1 MKALTP
7 RRAAWVA
14 PLLALLLGCPASRAR
29 DGILPIREL
38 ELAEIRPGATL
49 RVHGGGFV
57 PGPVE
62 VVFSGAVV
70 QPGGSPEPWSFTVH
84 ASAVSDVA
92 IAGLIPESS
101 VEVLHGTHG
110 RFRGELVVRFP
121 PPGTPGLPPLSGRF
135 AAVSLPMVSEA
146 PAPRDVRTTWEASAE
161 RFLARLGLAVA
172 VEQPDTPGASP
183 RLVVRSLPA
192 EPVPP
197 LDELVPGDRIVAL
210 DGVPA
215 TALADLAPNEAAG
228 RVTLTLAEKGTGR
241 RYDVH
246 LALQAS
252 EEGPP
257 IAAALAVFVVLAV
270 LGLVLAVHFAGVSD
284 RLARLLVFPVLGRR
298 AASAVPGAFPSRA
311 RPGRLGRLAAA
322 AAVLACVAAPI
333 ALHRSGRELPVVW
346 MWGVVVGLL
355 LLHRLVHA
363 VGDVW
368 RARAGPAAGLGRAF
382 AAVGAAGASALP
394 LTASVALVLWSSAAL
409 TTGGAASAQGALP
422 QEWAA
427 LRDPFALLLA
437 CLALGRLGTDFAPDQ
452 SGWRTAVD
460 VLAAGAACLLLAV
473 TGFGGWNAGAFEAVG
488 FAGLP
493 AGAWALVAKTAL
505 LLGAVVWHGRR
516 RRGAPRA
523 VGLLWLAAPPLALAS
538 AGIDALV
545 PAPWVAAV
553 ARPVA
558 AGLLGTL
565 ALALWLGNRRRTSP
579 ASVEIRVDAE

>member
-1 MKALTP
+1 MRALTP
-7 RRAAWVA
+7 PRAIRIA
-14 PLLALLLGCPASRAR
+14 PLLMLLLGCPASPAQ

-38 ELAEIRPGATL
+38 ELVEIRPGATL
-49 RVHGGGFV
+49 RLYGAGFV

-62 VVFSGAVV
+62 VVFSGTVA
-70 QPGGSPEPWSFTVH
+70 QPGGPPDPWSFTVH
-84 ASAVSDVA
+84 ASAVSDEA
-92 IAGLIPESS
+92 IAGLVPDPS
-101 VEVLHGTHG
+101 VEILRGTHG
-110 RFRGELVVRFP
+110 RFRGDLVVRFP
-121 PPGTPGLPPLSGRF
+121 PPATPGLPSLLGRL
-135 AAVSLPMVSEA
+135 AAVSLPMISEA
-146 PAPRDVRTTWEASAE
+146 PAPRDVRTTWETSAE

-172 VEQPDTPGASP
+172 AEQPDTPGASP
-183 RLVVRSLPA
+183 RLVVRSLP
-192 EPVPP
+192 PHPLPP
-197 LDELVPGDRIVAL
+197 IDEIVPGDRIVAL
-210 DGVPA
+210 DGVPT
-215 TALADLAPNEAAG
+215 TAVADLAPNDAAD
-228 RVTLTLAEKGTGR
+228 RVTLTLAEKGSGR
-241 RYDVH
+241 PYDIH
-246 LALQAS
+246 LAMLAP

-257 IAAALAVFVVLAV
+257 IDATLALFVVLAV

-284 RLARLLVFPVLGRR
+284 RLARLLVFPVIGRR
-298 AASAVPGAFPSRA
+298 SASAAPDVASNA
-311 RPGRLGRLAAA
+311 RPGRGGRLV
-322 AAVLACVAAPI
+322 AVVSAVACAAAPI
-333 ALHRSGRELPVVW
+333 ALYRAGRTLPVVW
-346 MWGVVVGLL
+346 LWGAAVGVLL
-355 LLHRLVHA
+355 FHRLVHA

-409 TTGGAASAQGALP
+409 TTGGATSAQGALP

-452 SGWRTAVD
+452 SGWRSAADT
-460 VLAAGAACLLLAV
+460 LAAGAACLLLAV
-473 TGFGGWNAGAFEAVG
+473 TGFGGWNVGAFETVG

-493 AGAWALVAKTAL
+493 AGAWAVVAKTAL

-516 RRGAPRA
+516 RRSAPRS

-579 ASVEIRVDAE
+579 AIVEIRVDAD